1 MKRLTYLTVSLAF
14 VLLCGVGCQNETDSP
29 SKPGTDDD
37 NRNANVQTKAG
48 NADEEVTV
56 TVASWAEVQDMVSS
70 HAGKVVV
77 VDLWSTWCVPCMRE
91 FPNLVKL
98 QDQFPD
104 KVACISVNL
113 NYDGS
118 ADAPPESHREEVLK
132 FLTKRRAGFQNVIC
146 SDPDEK
152 MYTLLDLGA
161 IPAIYIYDAQGKVH
175 TRFDNDTGEYGAEGF
190 TYKDHVIPLV
200 EEIIAKP

>member
-1 MKRLTYLTVSLAF
+1 
-14 VLLCGVGCQNETDSP
+14 
-29 SKPGTDDD
+29 
-37 NRNANVQTKAG
+37 
-48 NADEEVTV
+48 
-56 TVASWAEVQDMVSS
+56 MVSS
-70 HAGKVVV
+70 QAGKVVV

-98 QDQFPD
+98 QHQFPD

-118 ADAPPESHREEVLK
+118 ADAPPESHRVEVLR
-132 FLTKRRAGFQNVIC
+132 FLTKQRAGFQNVIC

-152 MYTLLDLGA
+152 MYTQLNLGA
-161 IPAIYIYDAQGKVH
+161 VPAIYVYDKQGKVH

-190 TYKDHVIPLV
+190 TYKKHVIPLV
-200 EEIIAKP
+200 EKIIASP